1 MVLNHDD
8 NRVVIQKG
16 EHKQV
21 VLYWFK
27 QRNRQ
32 VTSEYLVKAYLL
44 WDALTM
50 KRSDGALIR
59 LVAVV
64 EPGETEGAADHRI
77 MQMAAVVQPLLP
89 AYVPD

>member
-1 MVLNHDD
+1 M
-8 NRVVIQKG
+8 
-16 EHKQV
+16 
-21 VLYWFK
+21 
-27 QRNRQ
+27 
-32 VTSEYLVKAYLL
+32 KAYLL

-59 LVAVV
+59 LVAAV
-64 EPGETEGAADHRI
+64 EPGETEEAADHRI